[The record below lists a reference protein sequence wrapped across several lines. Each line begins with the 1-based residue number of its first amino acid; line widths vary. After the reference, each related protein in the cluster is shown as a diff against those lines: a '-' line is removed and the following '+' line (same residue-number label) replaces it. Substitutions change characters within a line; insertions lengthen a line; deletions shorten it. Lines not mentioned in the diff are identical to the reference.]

1 MPTNFHRRIIGS
13 SSGRGFSGAAAAL
26 SSKIDSVAGHYS
38 NRYYSDMRTLRL
50 DPYVVETLM
59 GDLVG
64 HDHSPSS
71 FLVYLM
77 LWSRTG
83 MRRGAKARVSHRQLA
98 EDTGLSK
105 SAVQGAVR
113 NLARRRLIAV
123 SRSSATAVPEYTVLR
138 PWIRGR

>member
-1 MPTNFHRRIIGS
+1 MC
-13 SSGRGFSGAAAAL
+13 
-26 SSKIDSVAGHYS
+26 
-38 NRYYSDMRTLRL
+38 TLRL

-71 FLVYLM
+71 FLVYLT

-98 EDTGLSK
+98 EETGLSK

-113 NLARRRLIAV
+113 NLARRRLVAAA
-123 SRSSATAVPEYTVLR
+123 RANPTAVPEYQVLR
-138 PWIRGR
+138 PWARRK